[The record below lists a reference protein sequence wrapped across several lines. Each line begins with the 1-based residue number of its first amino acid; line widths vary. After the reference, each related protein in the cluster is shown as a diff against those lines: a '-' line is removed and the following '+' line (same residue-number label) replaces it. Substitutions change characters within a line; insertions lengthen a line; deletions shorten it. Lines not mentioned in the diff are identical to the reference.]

1 MDTSHEVHL
10 QRYKPEHL
18 SFLKAFTLPEEQ
30 AKFTALPSEVIEVK
44 KGQHPIVLSD
54 LSKPVGFF
62 LLHANERVKEYS
74 DNPDAMLLTALS
86 INHMEQGKGYAK
98 KGMYELRDFVK
109 NEFPTCTEIVLAVNH
124 KNLPAQ
130 QLYLKAGFINTG
142 RTKMGS
148 IGKQF
153 IYSLLVNE

>member
-1 MDTSHEVHL
+1 M
-10 QRYKPEHL
+10 
-18 SFLKAFTLPEEQ
+18 
-30 AKFTALPSEVIEVK
+30 EVK
-44 KGQHPIVLSD
+44 KGQHPIVILD
-54 LSKPVGFF
+54 FSKPVGFF

-98 KGMYELRDFVK
+98 KGMYELRVFVK

-130 QLYLKAGFINTG
+130 QLYKKAGFTNTG
-142 RTKMGS
+142 RTKMGN
-148 IGKQF
+148 IGQQF